1 MRKKKY
7 IYIYNCQEY
16 FTRESGY
23 TDYLKENQW
32 TWKVEWLTSNCHCK
46 SLIEQQH
53 QKNQQGN
60 KRLKLYRES

>member
-32 TWKVEWLTSNCHCK
+32 T
-46 SLIEQQH
+46 
-53 QKNQQGN
+53 
-60 KRLKLYRES
+60 